1 MGDAILMAS
10 ASHRSDA
17 SEWSRTMA
25 NKGFNGVLS
34 LSSKDVGQKM
44 ALATVDYFTK
54 LAWSS
59 LLGDKTDTV
68 IDLIH
73 QLSRQLDDIRN
84 DISQLATQVA
94 DFQLDVKLTDIES
107 HATEIE
113 SIYQKYQ
120 TRLTNYMSAT
130 EKGQADLAAAHKREL
145 HDVGK
150 EIEDNV
156 FNRLRQIHRL
166 LTATGDDNKGVLQ
179 LYRQKYKDRDLFTY
193 FFAMQSVMTRFFSVQ
208 MQGITL
214 LTLAGQDTTVNL
226 ASFREDAQHID
237 ANIKAQIKQTLG
249 YFPGEGLKLI
259 NAMIRSESRDEWMP
273 PVAPRVPG
281 EAPPPW
287 VPDEPTPMIIPAGLI
302 YFPGA
307 EVHTV
312 VSTSLRSVAM
322 KAAGRA
328 HCMHLA
334 YSNYGNLGTFDRD
347 ESAYWFIVP
356 VDSMA
361 PPPAGKPYLFILEYV
376 IRREVPLVLG
386 LSGSQYGAVA
396 CPLPGQAEARSN
408 RWAIY
413 LDDSGALWFEYHGNY
428 VGGSFNDFR
437 LTVDLGRNQP
447 LYYARPSSARSSNDL
462 FVLMDEP
469 QQIVASA

>member
-1 MGDAILMAS
+1 
-10 ASHRSDA
+10 
-17 SEWSRTMA
+17 MA

-68 IDLIH
+68 INLIQ

-84 DISQLATQVA
+84 DISHLATQVA

-130 EKGQADLAAAHKREL
+130 EKGQTDLAAAHKREL

-166 LTATGDDNKGVLQ
+166 LTTSGNDNKGVLQ

-214 LTLAGQDTTVNL
+214 LTLAGQDKTVNL
-226 ASFREDAQHID
+226 ASFREDAQNID
-237 ANIKAQIKQTLG
+237 ANIKAQIKQALD

-259 NAMIRSESRDEWMP
+259 NAMIQSEYRDEWMP

-287 VPDEPTPMIIPAGLI
+287 VPDEPAPIVAPPEIIF
-302 YFPGA
+302 FPGA
-307 EVHTV
+307 QARMLVR
-312 VSTSLRSVAM
+312 TSLRSVAM
-322 KAAGRA
+322 KSAGREQYL
-328 HCMHLA
+328 HLTYA
-334 YSNYGNLGTFDRD
+334 TMSNFGSFRTDG
-347 ESAYWFIVP
+347 SAIWHIVP
-356 VDSMA
+356 VNDMT
-361 PPPAGKPYLFILEYV
+361 PPPADQPYLFNFEYV
-376 IRREVPLVLG
+376 KDREVPLVLG

-396 CPLPGQAEARSN
+396 FPLPGQAEARSN

-428 VGGSFNDFR
+428 MGGSFNDFR
-437 LTVDLGRNQP
+437 LTVDMNRNVP
-447 LYYARPSSARSSNDL
+447 LYYAQPSSARSSNDL

-469 QQIVASA
+469 QQVVASA